1 MLQLI
6 KYEIQKILL
15 NKAVLGAFV
24 VFIIVLG
31 GIFHIYL
38 VNSRM
43 HSNHEEGISRSAAVQ
58 KNNAITSKYE
68 GDLTTQK
75 VQDAMLDYTEERA
88 KNPNSDYF
96 NMYSYYT
103 FSTFAKNSGDLF
115 TQIYDA
121 AQEGKVF
128 PIKQS
133 DIKSL
138 DQVGFNQPENG
149 YLQTGNFPSWSI
161 LMDALDRI
169 FMLTALLIIFL
180 CSTIFSSEVSG
191 GNIGLLASTKY
202 GRSKSTLSKLAAAML
217 LSIGVFLLAQ
227 LATIILFKML
237 FGFSGWNV
245 SVQANLM
252 WRLYDFPWFINLLQV
267 FFLTRGVQI
276 INILVIVAMTCFVS
290 SMTKSPFSSLAIS
303 LGAFFGPELLSRIFN
318 KGFPAKLLQLFPINN
333 YGSVKILQL
342 IQLKEGF
349 LFSTAVMNL
358 VGLLLIFLLA
368 KAVFDL
374 LVYWRM
380 KHYRLS

>member
-6 KYEIQKILL
+6 KYEIQKVLL
-15 NKAVLGAFV
+15 NKAILGAFV
-24 VFIIVLG
+24 VFLIVLG
-31 GIFHIYL
+31 GIFQIYL

-43 HSNHEEGISRSAAVQ
+43 HSRLEGDISRSAAVQ
-58 KNNAITSKYE
+58 KNSAITAKYE
-68 GDLTTQK
+68 GDLTSQK
-75 VQDAMLDYTEERA
+75 IHDTLVDYSEERA
-88 KNPNSDYF
+88 KNPNSDF
-96 NMYSYYT
+96 FDMYSYYT
-103 FSTFAKNSGDLF
+103 ITTFTKNSGDLF

-133 DIKSL
+133 RIKTL

-169 FMLTALLIIFL
+169 FILTSLLIIFL
-180 CSTIFSSEVSG
+180 CSTIFSNEVSG
-191 GNIGLLASTKY
+191 GNIGLLLSTKY
-202 GRSKSTLSKLAAAML
+202 GRSKSTVSKLAAAML
-217 LSIGVFLLAQ
+217 LSLGIFLFAQ
-227 LATIILFKML
+227 LVTIILFQII

-276 INILVIVAMTCFVS
+276 VSVSAIVAMTCYVS

-303 LGAFFGPELLSRIFN
+303 LGAFFAPELLLRVF
-318 KGFPAKLLQLFPINN
+318 KEGVPAKILQLFPINN
-333 YGSVKILQL
+333 YGSLKILQL

-349 LFSTAVMNL
+349 LFGTVLMNL
-358 VGLLLIFLLA
+358 IGVLIIFLLA
-368 KAVFDL
+368 KGVFDW

-380 KHYRLS
+380 KRYRIS

>member
-43 HSNHEEGISRSAAVQ
+43 HSNLEGDISRSEAIQ
-58 KNNAITSKYE
+58 KSIAFTSKYE

-75 VQDAMLDYTEERA
+75 VQDAMIDYTEERA

-217 LSIGVFLLAQ
+217 LSVGVFLLAQ
-227 LATIILFKML
+227 LATIILFQML

-290 SMTKSPFSSLAIS
+290 SMTKSPFSSLAVS
-303 LGAFFGPELLSRIFN
+303 LGAFFGPELLLRIFD
-318 KGFPAKLLQLFPINN
+318 KGLPAKLLQLFPINN

-368 KAVFDL
+368 KAGFDL

>member
-24 VFIIVLG
+24 VFFIVLG
-31 GIFHIYL
+31 GIFHIYF

-43 HSNHEEGISRSAAVQ
+43 HSNHEGDISRSAAVQ

-75 VQDAMLDYTEERA
+75 VQDAMIDYTEERA

-138 DQVGFNQPENG
+138 DQVGFNQPETG

-217 LSIGVFLLAQ
+217 LSVGVFLLAQ
-227 LATIILFKML
+227 LATIILFQML

-368 KAVFDL
+368 KVVFDL